1 VPPKGDDP
9 HRYVFTLFGL
19 SRPLALEVGAS
30 VGELKDA
37 VPDTLL
43 AQGRPW
49 VGMAGPGRQRGRR
62 DEVASLKKST
72 PERLGAPTLPTVSV
86 IYIYHGAV
94 RRARCRWLVEP
105 GSWDVR
111 ARVERFI
118 EPSLLL
124 LLRDG
129 PRHGYELAEAAGEHL
144 EVDLGNLYRL
154 LRGLE
159 DEGVVT
165 SVWRGDLPGPTRR
178 TYYLTEA
185 GRTLL
190 DHWAEAL
197 RRTEQV
203 IAAFLRRYEE
213 EP

>member
-1 VPPKGDDP
+1 
-9 HRYVFTLFGL
+9 
-19 SRPLALEVGAS
+19 
-30 VGELKDA
+30 
-37 VPDTLL
+37 
-43 AQGRPW
+43 
-49 VGMAGPGRQRGRR
+49 
-62 DEVASLKKST
+62 
-72 PERLGAPTLPTVSV
+72 
-86 IYIYHGAV
+86 
-94 RRARCRWLVEP
+94 LVEP
-105 GSWDVR
+105 GSWGVR

-144 EVDLGNLYRL
+144 ADERGVDLGNLYRL

-165 SVWRGDLPGPTRR
+165 SVWRADLPGPTRR
-178 TYYLTEA
+178 TYKLTEA

-190 DHWAEAL
+190 DSWADAL

-213 EP
+213 ET